1 MKFVKSI
8 SLFFVIPILLVVLG
22 FLLGNKFSDF
32 FYPGENPVKLE
43 KQRVQ
48 KEQKAQKEQETVPEQ
63 ATKTQS
69 QMLSADSY
77 APVSAGGDEI
87 IDADTQFLVEEAD
100 LRRNTIVETECRMPE
115 KYMGMDRE
123 SFLNAMDEYE
133 LSPPLTELERGF
145 VSLEVKQFSKERV
158 FVRMNYV
165 YTAPSASFYLMA
177 EKHTIIVYCDD
188 KQTVYMKT
196 SIQLDHLPEE
206 LQQKIIQGMF
216 VEDEKTLYEFLESYS
231 S

>member
-8 SLFFVIPILLVVLG
+8 SLFFVIPVLLIMLG
-22 FLLGNKFSDF
+22 FLLGNKFSKF
-32 FYPGENPVKLE
+32 FYPGDNPVKLE

-48 KEQKAQKEQETVPEQ
+48 KEQKEQETVPDQ
-63 ATKTQS
+63 TTTMQS
-69 QMLSADSY
+69 QMVAEDFY
-77 APVSAGGDEI
+77 APVSAGRDEI

-115 KYMGMDRE
+115 KYLGMDRE
-123 SFLNAMDEYE
+123 SFLKAMEEYE

-145 VSLEVKQFSKERV
+145 VSLEIKQFSSEHV
-158 FVRMNYV
+158 LVRMNYV
-165 YTAPSASFYLMA
+165 YTAPSTSFYLMA

-188 KQTVYMKT
+188 QQTIYMKT